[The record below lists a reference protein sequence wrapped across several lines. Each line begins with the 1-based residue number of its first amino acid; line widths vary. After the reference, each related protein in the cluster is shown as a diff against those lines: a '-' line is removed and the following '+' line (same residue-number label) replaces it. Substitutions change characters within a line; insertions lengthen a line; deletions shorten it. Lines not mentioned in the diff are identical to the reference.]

1 MVEIHWTDDIENVL
15 WKMHS
20 NCVILTKEHKRKYFQ
35 YKHLLNYFKLPIIIL
50 SGFNSVMSV
59 GLQAYMEQ
67 QTISTINCLLALSC
81 GIIGSVELFLGIQKQ
96 MESEYMKSKEFYL
109 LSVNIFKTL
118 TLIRENRPPDGKIYL
133 EECYNEY
140 IKLIENANIISKKL
154 NDNLTFIQLKDIN
167 IEKSKSFS
175 LSNNSTGSGSDELV

>member
-1 MVEIHWTDDIENVL
+1 MVEFHWTDDIETVL

-20 NCVILTKEHKRKYFQ
+20 NAVILSKEHKGKYFH

-81 GIIGSVELFLGIQKQ
+81 GIIGSVELFLGITKS

-118 TLIRENRPPDGKIYL
+118 TLSRDNRPPDGKIYL

-140 IKLIENANIISKKL
+140 IKLIENANILPKKINDQLTYIQL
-154 NDNLTFIQLKDIN
+154 NDIGL
-167 IEKSKSFS
+167 EKSKSYS
-175 LSNNSTGSGSDELV
+175 LSNSEASV